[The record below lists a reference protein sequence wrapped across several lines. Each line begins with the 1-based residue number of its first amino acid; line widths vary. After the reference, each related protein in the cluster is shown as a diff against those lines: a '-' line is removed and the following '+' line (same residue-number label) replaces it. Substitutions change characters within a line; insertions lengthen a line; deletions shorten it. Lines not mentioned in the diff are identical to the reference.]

1 MKKLILA
8 LLPLFGYLFNPTQT
22 KQETIFESTNEDT
35 PSYFEYC
42 EAVDSTT
49 IVTRNLL
56 SSNGNESFVFDK
68 YNYHFKQHYFEQ
80 DDSIDIQNLDLLEN
94 IKNLETDTFSPKVGL
109 LESRIILLP
118 GVNDYSYSTAFLV
131 GPDIA
136 LTSFHCIA
144 NYTHA
149 GNVSFFN
156 NMRIYFGNEEYN
168 YEVRV
173 MRCYASSNPY
183 YNDWGLLKLKEPVG
197 NILGYYELTD
207 DYWTVGSG
215 SYTYGYSNPS
225 NRYSSQ
231 SFSFLNTNGYDNN
244 LRRQLSFIDEDRY
257 VNSSFDSAPGM
268 SGSPYLKHYDGDT
281 EVDKVYAIHSFKESG
296 EEYINRFG
304 YRISE
309 FLHHFVN
316 SFLQG
321 YTESI
326 TINPVDYG
334 YYDGYPIHYGFAEN
348 YQNHVTSNGF
358 EFKTRRLR
366 TGFIQEECIV
376 LSSIRNTINNAFI
389 EYKFDRSVDSIDINM
404 SYWREISHEWL
415 TNNNGEVIL
424 KILNEEHEWTT
435 IYNFLSEEAGLSTD
449 RNNMKTYSIKFPRPV
464 YGFKNENN
472 SFVDHTSNDNRGR
485 ICIGD
490 LTLHCP
496 TIYMPLSGSEINY
509 DSTFLKVPSLMAKN
523 NCLNYAFN
531 FGYYPNSDVE
541 WTRAIPEELGQFIRL
556 DKMNMFVDS
565 EEEEDNIEIKDGKL
579 STDLF
584 KMTIEHYDQYKF
596 LSFEGKNGSTPDGI
610 SFYSKFSNYS
620 LDCLT
625 MLSDLKNI
633 FFNLNELFD
642 TPQYSIKQVDKYHK
656 CKPGTYKIIA
666 SFKNGYLLE
675 NGDKNVQK
683 DFHFYRQDDDGYWSH
698 KPGIT
703 PIVRCY
709 DVGDIRL
716 LPIHISNNEYN
727 LGVGYFEITP
737 LNRITYSLD

>member
-1 MKKLILA
+1 MKKIILA
-8 LLPLFGYLFNPTQT
+8 LLPLFGYLFNHTHT

-49 IVTRNLL
+49 IVTRNIL

-94 IKNLETDTFSPKVGL
+94 IKNLESDTFSPKVGL

-183 YNDWGLLKLKEPVG
+183 FNDWGLVKLKEPVG

-207 DYWTVGSG
+207 DYWTVGDG
-215 SYTYGYSNPS
+215 SYTYGYKNPA

-231 SFSFLNTNGYDNN
+231 TFNSFGTIGYNN
-244 LRRQLSFIDEDRY
+244 LLRSQLSFIDEDRY
-257 VNSSFDSAPGM
+257 VASSFDSAPGM
-268 SGSPYLKHYDGDT
+268 SGSPYLKHYEGDT
-281 EVDKVYAIHSFKESG
+281 EEDKVYAIHSFKESSTD
-296 EEYINRFG
+296 YISKFG
-304 YRISE
+304 YRITE

-321 YTESI
+321 YTEAI

-334 YYDGYPIHYGFAEN
+334 YYDGYPTHYGFAEN

-424 KILNEEHEWTT
+424 KILNEEHEWAA
-435 IYNFLSEEAGLSTD
+435 IYNFLSEEADLPTD

-464 YGFKNENN
+464 YGFKIENN
-472 SFVDHTSNDNRGR
+472 SFVDHTNNDNRGR
-485 ICIGD
+485 ICIGG

-541 WTRAIPEELGQFIRL
+541 WTRAIPTELNSFIDL
-556 DKMNMFVDS
+556 DKNHKIFVPNESDES
-565 EEEEDNIEIKDGKL
+565 DGKDGKPL
-579 STDLF
+579 
-584 KMTIEHYDQYKF
+584 KITIEHYDQYKF
-596 LSFEGKNGSTPDGI
+596 NPSTFPNIYKDLFTYVDDSGSWNDPLSFG
-610 SFYSKFSNYS
+610 
-620 LDCLT
+620 
-625 MLSDLKNI
+625 SDLSNI
-633 FFNLNELFD
+633 FFGLNSLFD
-642 TPQYSIKQVDKYHK
+642 APLYSIKKVDKYHK
-656 CKPGTYKIIA
+656 CKPGTYKIIT

-675 NGDKNVQK
+675 NGGKNYQK

-698 KPGIT
+698 KPGTT

-709 DVGDIRL
+709 DVSDNRL
-716 LPIHISNNEYN
+716 LPIHVSSNEYN